1 MLVLSGRAVVPQRL
15 HIEWDGSTL
24 LTMPAIADGSL
35 ARFGPRT

>member
-1 MLVLSGRAVVPQRL
+1 MLVLSHDHLIGLLPPA
-15 HIEWDGSTL
+15 DTL